1 MSMCTSFPGLSCH
14 MFFRPRRVW
23 DDLLLFLVV
32 SMDISKDW
40 ACFLDF
46 TRTPFLF
53 AHLLNHF
60 PLGSLI
66 LLAEGPMLWQNLF
79 AFPILLIATAELA
92 ASQRWLRITGGSGIQ
107 LQPNDEAPCTLTHT
121 HPSTPQNSKNQN
133 LEVFTLFPCSF

>member
-1 MSMCTSFPGLSCH
+1 MVFRPRKKKDLGGPAAPLAMSMCTSFPGLSCH
-14 MFFRPRRVW
+14 MFFRLRRVW

-46 TRTPFLF
+46 IRTPFLF
-53 AHLLNHF
+53 PHLLNRY

-79 AFPILLIATAELA
+79 AFPILLILVQQ
-92 ASQRWLRITGGSGIQ
+92 S
-107 LQPNDEAPCTLTHT
+107 
-121 HPSTPQNSKNQN
+121 
-133 LEVFTLFPCSF
+133 